1 MVVVC
6 INLGRLLLLRRRGE
20 NDTLM
25 HIWSTSRL
33 ACTYATA
40 PDKKNGYDSADRVN
54 DPVVGGSGFAEVEH
68 GVKAGTFTAGAAL
81 SSVGLPTPITE
92 KYLHLHSEAT
102 EQGNSASTLMSV
114 LVTQCYYA
122 RAQYGQGRWVFAISL
137 ARRSRRRIAPASVG
151 PCP

>member
-1 MVVVC
+1 VSFVSPL
-6 INLGRLLLLRRRGE
+6 LGCFFFVAMARTIRSRTAGRQA
-20 NDTLM
+20 TL
-25 HIWSTSRL
+25 H
-33 ACTYATA
+33 AHATA
-40 PDKKNGYDSADRVN
+40 PDTKSGYDSADRVN

-68 GVKAGTFTAGAAL
+68 GVKAGTFTADAAL

-122 RAQYGQGRWVFAISL
+122 RA
-137 ARRSRRRIAPASVG
+137 
-151 PCP
+151 